1 LSNMW
6 IASIVLM
13 PFDYENKIV

>member
-1 LSNMW
+1 MW